1 MAKINL
7 KNLKVEAK
15 KGIEKA
21 DNLKD
26 LDEIFR
32 KYLGKKGKITLIFNS
47 LKKLPLNKRKK
58 LGREANLVKIGLE
71 KLIREK
77 TQKFKEEIRAESLGK
92 EKIDITRPGK
102 KVKIGHLHPLTLVQ
116 REVEEIFQSMG
127 FSVIT
132 GPEVETEWYNFDAL
146 NIPKDHPAR
155 DMWDTF
161 WLKVEA
167 DQRARLPSPESKASG
182 GQGYQRG
189 LTQKFLLRTHTSQ
202 VQIRYMEKH
211 QPPLRII
218 VPGRCFRHE
227 ATDASH
233 EIQFYQ
239 LEGLVVDKNIS
250 AANFRAIIEEF
261 LKRFLKTDIEIR
273 LRPSFFPFTEP
284 SFEIDVRRKK
294 GKWVEMMGAGM
305 VHPNVFKA
313 AGLIPNAPAGG
324 WQGFAFG
331 AGLDRLAMLKYKIND
346 IRLFYSGDLRFLKQ
360 F

>member
-7 KNLKVEAK
+7 KNLE
-15 KGIEKA
+15 IEVRKEIKKA

-26 LDEIFR
+26 LDKIFR

-47 LKKLPLNKRKK
+47 LKKLPASERKK
-58 LGREANLVKIGLE
+58 LGREANLIKI
-71 KLIREK
+71 KLDKIIREK
-77 TQKFKEEIRAESLGK
+77 TQKLKEKIREESLGK
-92 EKIDITRPGK
+92 EIIDITRPGEK
-102 KVKIGHLHPLTLVQ
+102 IKIGHLHPLTLIQ

-127 FSVIT
+127 FSVVT
-132 GPEVETEWYNFDAL
+132 GPEVETERYNFDAL
-146 NIPKDHPAR
+146 NIPEDHPAR

-161 WLKVEA
+161 WLKEK
-167 DQRARLPSPESKASG
+167 L
-182 GQGYQRG
+182 
-189 LTQKFLLRTHTSQ
+189 LLRTHTSP

-227 ATDASH
+227 AIDASH

-239 LEGLVVDKNIS
+239 LEGLVVDKNVS
-250 AANFRAIIEEF
+250 AANFRAVIEEF
-261 LKRFLKTDIEIR
+261 LKRFFKADIEIR
-273 LRPSFFPFTEP
+273 LRPGFFPFTEP
-284 SFEIDVRRKK
+284 SFEIDARRGK
-294 GKWVEMMGAGM
+294 GDWLEVMGAGM

-313 AGLIPNAPAGG
+313 VGLNPKN

-331 AGLDRLAMLKYKIND
+331 AGLDRLAMLRYKIND
-346 IRLFYSGDLRFLKQ
+346 IRLFYSSDLRFLKQ

>member
-1 MAKINL
+1 MVKINL
-7 KNLKVEAK
+7 KNLKIEVGKEIK
-15 KGIEKA
+15 KT

-26 LDEIFR
+26 LDKIFR

-47 LKKLPLNKRKK
+47 LKKLPVNERKN
-58 LGREANLVKIGLE
+58 LGREANLMKI
-71 KLIREK
+71 KLDKIIREK
-77 TQKFKEEIRAESLGK
+77 TQRLKKKTRVESLGI
-92 EKIDITRPGK
+92 EEVDVTRPGK
-102 KVKIGHLHPLTLVQ
+102 KIKTGHLHPLTLVQ
-116 REVEEIFQSMG
+116 REVQEIFQSMG
-127 FSVIT
+127 FSTIT

-161 WLKVEA
+161 WLKEN
-167 DQRARLPSPESKASG
+167 L
-182 GQGYQRG
+182 
-189 LTQKFLLRTHTSQ
+189 LLRTHTSPM
-202 VQIRYMEKH
+202 QIRYMEKH

-250 AANFRAIIEEF
+250 AANFRAVIEEF
-261 LKRFLKTDIEIR
+261 LKRFFKTDIEIR
-273 LRPSFFPFTEP
+273 LRPGFFPFTEP
-284 SFEIDVRRKK
+284 SFEIDARR
-294 GKWVEMMGAGM
+294 GKRDWLEVMGAGM
-305 VHPNVFKA
+305 VHPNVFKTV
-313 AGLIPNAPAGG
+313 GLNPKN

-331 AGLDRLAMLKYKIND
+331 MGLDRLAMLKYKIND
-346 IRLFYSGDLRFLKQ
+346 TRLFYSSDLRFLKQ